1 MKWAKAQ
8 GGSISVEIAL
18 LMLIILMMLA
28 PITLFGRLL
37 WYYSVAK
44 SATMQGARLLATAP
58 PYTYYVSATRN
69 AALAAATATVTS
81 AAKSGGIP
89 DSAIP
94 LPAEARCDGVI
105 CGVSVTP
112 SRIKMS
118 FQLTVSDNLFPNLTS
133 NYTSSTGFVM
143 NVSTEVPYS
152 GGVPVNALGAP

>member
-1 MKWAKAQ
+1 MKRAKIE

-69 AALAAATATVTS
+69 AALAAATATVTT

-89 DSAIP
+89 ESAIP
-94 LPAEARCDGVI
+94 SPATVLCDGVA
-105 CGVSVTP
+105 CGVNTAP
-112 SRIKMS
+112 SRINVTFLM
-118 FQLTVSDNLFPNLTS
+118 TVPDNLFPNLTS
-133 NYTSSTGFVM
+133 EFTSSTGFVM
-143 NVSTEVPYS
+143 NISTELPYS